1 MAYFNLMRIPL
12 TLFPMTLRE
21 AIKAYVSL
29 QRITKFLNAEELDEN
44 NVDTSTKNGD
54 NDIEIESATLS
65 WDEQSLETPTLKGI
79 NCDITRGSLV
89 AIVGTVGSGKSSIL
103 AAILGEMEKIQ
114 GRIATQGSIAYVAQ
128 QAWIQNLSLKDNILF
143 GQTYD
148 LEKYN
153 KVIDGCALKA
163 DLAMLA
169 NADDTEIGENGINL
183 SGGQK
188 QRVNLARAVYSSAD
202 IFLLDDPLSAVDV
215 HVSKHI
221 FERIIGKGGLLQGK
235 TRLWVTNNLTYL
247 SQVDQIIVIDQ
258 GQVLEQGT
266 YEDLMRKKKKS
277 QHQSYLSTM
286 IQVEE
291 STKSEDTDKEAVV
304 VADESEVALEQVVEE
319 PNEVPTQTQEKLV
332 KEEVSETGRVKFST
346 YLAYFRTLG
355 YSFSLLFVTLVGAIE
370 SLHLAGNIWLSKWS
384 DANNI
389 DDGDAIE
396 ANIDDFLPG
405 YIYIGLS
412 EMIIKLLNDLSF
424 FNRCA
429 YASKRVHRD
438 LLNNVMKSPM
448 KFFDTNPMG
457 RILNRFT
464 SDLDTIDQM
473 IPYEIL
479 DFTWCLIEC
488 IVVILLICITTP
500 IFVAVVIP
508 LLGLYYYIQSVYIAS
523 SRQLK
528 RLYSVSKSP
537 IFAHFSETT
546 NGAQTIRAYR
556 QQARFIQESQKRMTT
571 NVKSIYLN
579 LMSNRWLGIR
589 LEGIGNMF
597 VFFAALFAVLA
608 RESLTA
614 GQAGLSITSSL
625 QIIGALVWVVR
636 QACMLETDCVAIERI
651 MEYTNNEQE
660 AAWQIPQTDLQ
671 KSSWPEKGNI
681 QFQSYQTKYRPGLD
695 LVLKGITMDIHGQ
708 EKIGICGRTGAGKSS
723 LTLAL
728 FRIIEASQGAI
739 TIDGQDISL
748 LGLHTLRSR
757 LTIIPQDPVL
767 FTGDLRFNLDPV
779 GEHNDDA
786 LWKSL
791 EQSHLKNHILTNLSD
806 GLDSEV
812 TEGGTNFS
820 VGQRQ
825 LICLARALLRKTQIL
840 VLDEA
845 TAAIDQE
852 TDNLIQKTLKT
863 EFAHCTVLTIA
874 HRLHTILDSDRI
886 AVFEKGLL
894 KEFDTP
900 SNLLQTED
908 SSFKA
913 MVNDSNLK

>member
-1 MAYFNLMRIPL
+1 MRIPL
-12 TLFPMTLRE
+12 TLFPMALRE
-21 AIKAYVSL
+21 VIKTYVSL
-29 QRITKFLNAEELDEN
+29 QRITKFLNAEELDETS
-44 NVDTSTKNGD
+44 VDSSTKSED
-54 NDIEIESATLS
+54 NAIEIESATLS
-65 WDEQSLETPTLKGI
+65 WDEQSTEKPTLRGI
-79 NCDITRGSLV
+79 NCAISRGSLV

-103 AAILGEMEKIQ
+103 AAILGEMEKIE
-114 GRIATQGSIAYVAQ
+114 GRIAKQGSIAYVAQ

-143 GQTYD
+143 GQEFD
-148 LEKYN
+148 PEKYN

-163 DLAMLA
+163 DLSMLA

-202 IFLLDDPLSAVDV
+202 IVLLDDPLSAVDV

-221 FERIIGKGGLLQGK
+221 FESIIGKGGLLQGK

-266 YEDLMRKKKKS
+266 YEDLMRKKKS
-277 QHQSYLSTM
+277 HSQSYLSTL
-286 IQVEE
+286 IQGEE
-291 STKSEDTDKEAVV
+291 TSKSGETNKEVLV
-304 VADESEVALEQVVEE
+304 GENELEVALEHVAEE
-319 PNEVPTQTQEKLV
+319 PREAPTEEKLI
-332 KEEVSETGRVKFST
+332 KEETSETGRVKFST
-346 YLAYFRTLG
+346 YLTYFRTLG
-355 YSFSLLFVTLVGAIE
+355 YFFSLLFVTLVGAQE

-405 YIYIGLS
+405 YIYIGVS
-412 EMIIKLLNDLSF
+412 EMIIKLINDLSF

-464 SDLDTIDQM
+464 SDMDTIDQM

-556 QQARFIQESQKRMTT
+556 QQARFIQESQNRMTT

-589 LEGIGNMF
+589 LEGIGNLF
-597 VFFAALFAVLA
+597 IFFAALFAVLA
-608 RESLTA
+608 RESLTP

-625 QIIGALVWVVR
+625 QIVGALVWVVR

-660 AAWQIPQTDLQ
+660 AAWQVPQTDLRN
-671 KSSWPEKGNI
+671 SSWPEKGSI
-681 QFQSYQTKYRPGLD
+681 QFQDYQTRYRPGLD
-695 LVLKGITMDIHGQ
+695 LVLKGINMDIHGQ

-748 LGLHTLRSR
+748 LGLQTLRSR

-791 EQSHLKNHILTNLSD
+791 EQSHLKDHILTNLSN

-852 TDNLIQKTLKT
+852 TDDLIQKTLKM

-886 AVFEKGLL
+886 AVFEKGRL

-908 SSFKA
+908 SSFKV

>member
-21 AIKAYVSL
+21 VIKTYVSL
-29 QRITKFLNAEELDEN
+29 QRITKFLNAEELDETS
-44 NVDTSTKNGD
+44 VDSSTKSED
-54 NDIEIESATLS
+54 NAIEIESATLS
-65 WDEQSLETPTLKGI
+65 WDEQSTEKPTLRGI
-79 NCDITRGSLV
+79 NCAISRGSLV

-103 AAILGEMEKIQ
+103 AAILGEMEKIE
-114 GRIATQGSIAYVAQ
+114 GRIAKQGSIAYVAQ

-143 GQTYD
+143 GQEFD
-148 LEKYN
+148 PEKYN

-163 DLAMLA
+163 DLSMLA

-202 IFLLDDPLSAVDV
+202 IVLLDDPLSAVDV

-221 FERIIGKGGLLQGK
+221 FESIIGKGGLLQGK

-266 YEDLMRKKKKS
+266 YEDLMRKKKS
-277 QHQSYLSTM
+277 HSQSYLSTL
-286 IQVEE
+286 IQGEE
-291 STKSEDTDKEAVV
+291 TSKSGETNKEVLV
-304 VADESEVALEQVVEE
+304 GDNEFEVALEHVAEE
-319 PNEVPTQTQEKLV
+319 PREAPTEEKLI
-332 KEEVSETGRVKFST
+332 KEETSETGRVKFST
-346 YLAYFRTLG
+346 YLTYFRTLG
-355 YSFSLLFVTLVGAIE
+355 YFFSLLFVTLVGAQE

-405 YIYIGLS
+405 YIYIGVS
-412 EMIIKLLNDLSF
+412 EMIIKLINDLSF

-464 SDLDTIDQM
+464 SDMDTIDQM

-479 DFTWCLIEC
+479 DFAWCLIEC

-556 QQARFIQESQKRMTT
+556 QQARFIQESQNRMTT

-589 LEGIGNMF
+589 LEGIGNLF
-597 VFFAALFAVLA
+597 IFFAALFAVLA
-608 RESLTA
+608 RESLTP

-660 AAWQIPQTDLQ
+660 AAWQVPQTDLRN
-671 KSSWPEKGNI
+671 SSWPEKGSI
-681 QFQSYQTKYRPGLD
+681 QFQDYQTRYRPGLD
-695 LVLKGITMDIHGQ
+695 LVLKGINMDIHGQ

-748 LGLHTLRSR
+748 LGLQTLRSR

-779 GEHNDDA
+779 GEHKDDA

-791 EQSHLKNHILTNLSD
+791 EQSHLKDHILTNLSN

-852 TDNLIQKTLKT
+852 TDDLIQKTLKM

-886 AVFEKGLL
+886 AVFEKGRL

-900 SNLLQTED
+900 SNLLQTDD
-908 SSFKA
+908 SSFKV